1 METDGFIDSLSQL
14 KSEVDGGIA
23 TKLNTLISDLRKN
36 QKRTGM
42 DTKVSVAIV
51 RKISTVAIIHN
62 FHEANNELP
71 TVEKL
76 KKKLEEDINFKGSER
91 SLRRIVRNLGFRWK
105 LTENSRKVLIVF
117 EHTYAKD

>member
-23 TKLNTLISDLRKN
+23 IKINTLITDLRKI
-36 QKRTGM
+36 QKRTAM
-42 DTKVSVAIV
+42 ATKVLLKRV
-51 RKISTVAIIHN
+51 IHN
-62 FHEANNELP
+62 FHNVNNELP

-105 LTENSRKVLIVF
+105 PTENNRKQTVLRSN
-117 EHTYAKD
+117 K